1 MREYKL
7 IKLLEHFS
15 NTELKQFESFCS
27 SQNGEKHK
35 LTLLLKSIQDSLKR
49 KESEQEYIVAFLLKK
64 HQIDIKILRKL
75 FHELLEVAKDF
86 IVIQQIKNESFIHN
100 YYFLLYVEEKELYN
114 EFKKDFE
121 DAQLALNKLP
131 KIDTKD
137 LWFDYSFNV
146 FQNNIDVNHNII
158 EGNRKIQN
166 QIDALDRY
174 ILFAKLVDLCNA
186 LSHSKVFSNTL
197 VITWADTFIQL
208 AENDIR
214 FQKDKLIQPFLA
226 AVKLL
231 LTNEEVYFE
240 KMLNAIVDEENC
252 LHDQLLRLMI
262 TVAEN
267 FAAWKINN
275 GFNYTKEVHLLHV
288 TRIKSNTL
296 VNKNNLISPGVFL
309 NAVTA
314 ALQLN
319 KTDFVRQFIKEQSPK
334 LEQSVRKDIAAFC
347 QCKILLVEKKYGE
360 TIQLLNKTTFTDL
373 FYQVGGRRMILQ
385 CFYELNEMSALD
397 SALHALKVFVNRKKE
412 VAPSSAESNNN
423 FLNILSAITKLNKGD
438 KEKAQ
443 KLLEQTQQTK
453 AIADRKWLIEKIQKF
468 L

>member
-1 MREYKL
+1 MKDYKL
-7 IKLLEHFS
+7 LKLLEQFS
-15 NTELKQFESFCS
+15 NTELDQFASFCS
-27 SQNGEKHK
+27 IQNGEKHK
-35 LTLLLKSIQDSLKR
+35 LTLAIYAIRDALIK
-49 KESEQEYIVAFLLKK
+49 KEDVIETLYKK
-64 HQIDIKILRKL
+64 QKIDAKALRKL
-75 FHELLEVAKDF
+75 FHELLEIAKDY
-86 IVIQQIKNESFIHN
+86 IVVQQIKNEPFIHN
-100 YYFLLYVEEKELYN
+100 YYFLVYVEEKELYN
-114 EFKKDFE
+114 EFKKDFDE
-121 DAQLALNKLP
+121 AQIALSHLP
-131 KIDTKD
+131 IIDTKD

-146 FQNNIDVNHNII
+146 LLNNIDLNHNVI
-158 EGNRKIQN
+158 EGNRRLQK

-174 ILFAKLVDLCNA
+174 ILFAKLVDLCSS
-186 LSHSKVFSNTL
+186 LTQSKVFSNTL

-214 FQKDKLIQPFLA
+214 FQEDKLIQPFLA

-231 LTNEEVYFE
+231 LTNEDVHF
-240 KMLNAIVDEENC
+240 KKILSAIIDNDHSFHE
-252 LHDQLLRLMI
+252 QLLRLLI

-267 FAAWKINN
+267 YAAWMINN
-275 GFNYTKEVHLLHV
+275 GNNYTEELHLLHK

-296 VNKNNLISPGVFL
+296 VGKNNFITPGVFL
-309 NAVTA
+309 NTVTVS
-314 ALQLN
+314 LQLN
-319 KTDFVRQFIKEQSPK
+319 KTEFARQFIKEQSSK

-412 VAPSSAESNNN
+412 VAPGSAESNNN
-423 FLNILSAITKLNKGD
+423 FLNILSAIIKLNKGD

-443 KLLEQTQQTK
+443 KILEQTQQTK